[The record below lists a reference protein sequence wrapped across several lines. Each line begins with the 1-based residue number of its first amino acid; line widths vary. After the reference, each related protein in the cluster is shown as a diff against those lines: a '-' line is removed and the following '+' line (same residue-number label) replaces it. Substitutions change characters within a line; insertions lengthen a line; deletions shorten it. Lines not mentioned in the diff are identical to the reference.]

1 MTTAPPNDFDG
12 PWKEALD
19 TYLPEILAFLFPE
32 VHAGIDWTRQYEP
45 LDKELQQVAPGDA
58 AGQAVDKLVRV
69 YQQDGQEAW
78 VLVHIEV
85 QSQPD
90 RQFAERMFRY
100 HARLYDRFRRQIASL
115 AILGDARA
123 SWRPARFGYTLW
135 GSQIELRF
143 PTVKLLDYDLA
154 ILERSTNPC
163 ATVVLA
169 HRLAQTTRRDA
180 DGRAAAK
187 LALARR
193 LYAQGHTREEIIR
206 LYRFIDWLLRL
217 PEALE
222 ATTWQQIRAFEEEQ
236 QMTYITTA
244 ERIGRS
250 IGLAEGRTEGRAEGL
265 TEGRTEGLRE
275 AIALT
280 LTARFG
286 AVEES
291 VLPQL
296 QQITDLGQL
305 HTLFS
310 RTLTSTTLDEARAA
324 IDEARGSIE

>member
-1 MTTAPPNDFDG
+1 MTTAPPPNDFDG
-12 PWKEALD
+12 PWKEAID
-19 TYLPEILAFLFPE
+19 AYLPEILAFLFPE

-45 LDKELQQVAPGDA
+45 LDKELQQVAPSDA

-69 YQQDGQEAW
+69 YRQDGQEAW

-100 HARLYDRFRRQIASL
+100 HARLYDRFRRQIAST
-115 AILGDARA
+115 AILGDDRA
-123 SWRPARFGYTLW
+123 NWWPARFGYTLW
-135 GSQIELRF
+135 ESQIELRF

-169 HRLAQTTRRDA
+169 HRLAQATRRDA
-180 DGRAAAK
+180 DERSAK

-206 LYRFIDWLLRL
+206 LYRFIDWLLCL

-236 QMTYITTA
+236 QMTYITYA
-244 ERIGRS
+244 ERMRSSINLKEGRS
-250 IGLAEGRTEGRAEGL
+250 
-265 TEGRTEGLRE
+265 EGLRE
-275 AIALT
+275 AIMVT
-280 LTARFG
+280 LTNRFG
-286 AVEES
+286 TSSEAL
-291 VLPQL
+291 LPL
-296 QQITDLGQL
+296 LEQITEPDTL
-305 HTLFS
+305 HILLV
-310 RTLTSTTLDEARAA
+310 RTLSVVTLDEARTV
-324 IDEARGSIE
+324 IEEARGSAA

>member
-1 MTTAPPNDFDG
+1 MTTAPPPNDFDG

-32 VHAGIDWTRQYEP
+32 VYAGIDWARQYEP
-45 LDKELQQVAPGDA
+45 LDKELQQVAPGDVT
-58 AGQAVDKLVRV
+58 GQAVDK
-69 YQQDGQEAW
+69 
-78 VLVHIEV
+78 LVHIEV

-115 AILGDARA
+115 AILGDDRV

-135 GSQIELRF
+135 GSQIEPQFL
-143 PTVKLLDYDLA
+143 TVKLLDYDLA
-154 ILERSTNPC
+154 ILERSANPC

-169 HRLAQTTRRDA
+169 HRLAQATRRDA

-187 LALARR
+187 LARARS

-206 LYRFIDWLLRL
+206 LYRFIDWPLRL

-222 ATTWQQIRAFEEEQ
+222 TTTWQQIRAFEEEQ

-250 IGLAEGRTEGRAEGL
+250 MGLAEGRTEGR
-265 TEGRTEGLRE
+265 TEGRAAGLR
-275 AIALT
+275 
-280 LTARFG
+280 RR
-286 AVEES
+286 
-291 VLPQL
+291 
-296 QQITDLGQL
+296 
-305 HTLFS
+305 S
-310 RTLTSTTLDEARAA
+310 R
-324 IDEARGSIE
+324 

>member
-1 MTTAPPNDFDG
+1 MTTAPPPNDFDG

-32 VHAGIDWTRQYEP
+32 VHAGIDRTRQYEP
-45 LDKELQQVAPGDA
+45 LDKELQQVAPGDG
-58 AGQAVDKLVRV
+58 AGHAVDKLVRV
-69 YQQDGQEAW
+69 YQQAGQEAW

-85 QSQPD
+85 QRRPD
-90 RQFAERMFRY
+90 QHFAERMFRY

-115 AILGDARA
+115 AILGDDRA

-135 GSQIELRF
+135 GSRIELRF
-143 PTVKLLDYDLA
+143 PTVRLLDYDLA
-154 ILERSTNPC
+154 ILEASPNPC

-169 HRLAQTTRRDA
+169 QATRRDA

-193 LYAQGHTREEIIR
+193 LYAQGHSREEIIR
-206 LYRFIDWLLRL
+206 LYRFIDRLLRL
-217 PEALE
+217 PEAPE

-250 IGLAEGRTEGRAEGL
+250 IGLAEGRTEGR
-265 TEGRTEGLRE
+265 TEGLRE
-275 AIALT
+275 AITMTLIGLT
-280 LTARFG
+280 RLTNYGCVRSLSA
-286 AVEES
+286 
-291 VLPQL
+291 
-296 QQITDLGQL
+296 
-305 HTLFS
+305 
-310 RTLTSTTLDEARAA
+310 
-324 IDEARGSIE
+324 